1 MLFTNN
7 IRVFT
12 RVVYKCLL
20 VIISLLCVFTSVN
33 AQVIKLSKH
42 SRISLLTCSSGDEL
56 YSVFGHSAL
65 RVVDDSLNIDVVFNY
80 GTFDFNTP
88 NFYLKFMNGD
98 LDYMLST
105 NLYRQFIAAYKRD
118 NRSVTESI
126 LDLSDTQKEQLWEY
140 LVWNI
145 SPDNR
150 FYRYDFFFDNCATR
164 IRDIVF
170 KAKGIDRNLDNNRST
185 NGWTYRDYIHYY
197 VPESSWTAQG
207 IDLLLGM
214 KTDDLADAYN
224 RAYLPVYLDS
234 LFVNNN
240 IISKQQLV
248 VEKEFTTLES
258 SSFTISPDLLGWSI
272 LLISILIFLIEY
284 RYTTYIKSFDV
295 VLFLS
300 CALLSL
306 LFWYLWLFTKHSV
319 CSLNI
324 NVLWASILYW
334 PIIVLLLRNKISIKL
349 TRILTSANIVF
360 LALFILLS
368 VIGVQDIPSMSIPI
382 AIALTIRNGN
392 LLKRSVVK

>member
-33 AQVIKLSKH
+33 AQVIKLSKQ

-240 IISKQQLV
+240 TISKQQLV
-248 VEKEFTTLES
+248 IEKEFTTLES

-272 LLISILIFLIEY
+272 LIISILIFLIEY